1 MSQSLFPSFVIHF
14 VQSVIIYSSKYH
26 YRIRVIQITYFNFKT
41 FGNAIEMRC
50 IIISSACI
58 KSILDQIIF
67 KSILYIH
74 CLFHPKS
81 VNRAQLLIL
90 PTLKAFRL
98 PLHRSRWGRRQQK
111 KPAPQSYLEVKA
123 LALPE
128 TKIRKAVRALWAR
141 SVSVLPCFVQIC
153 EILTFRQVVSL
164 PIFSVCKY
172 THYFIPQ

>member
-1 MSQSLFPSFVIHF
+1 MAATAIPRTGMSSLTYIPPAATKAIMLM
-14 VQSVIIYSSKYH
+14 SKPTTFFMFFTL
-26 YRIRVIQITYFNFKT
+26 IRAGRNF
-41 FGNAIEMRC
+41 
-50 IIISSACI
+50 
-58 KSILDQIIF
+58 
-67 KSILYIH
+67 
-74 CLFHPKS
+74 LF
-81 VNRAQLLIL
+81 RLLS
-90 PTLKAFRL
+90 LKAFRL
-98 PLHRSRWGRRQQK
+98 PLHLSRWGRRQQK

-164 PIFSVCKY
+164 PIFSDCKY

>member
-1 MSQSLFPSFVIHF
+1 MAATAIPRTGMSSLTYIPPAATKAIMLM
-14 VQSVIIYSSKYH
+14 SKPTTFFMFFTL
-26 YRIRVIQITYFNFKT
+26 IRAGRNF
-41 FGNAIEMRC
+41 
-50 IIISSACI
+50 
-58 KSILDQIIF
+58 
-67 KSILYIH
+67 
-74 CLFHPKS
+74 LF
-81 VNRAQLLIL
+81 L

-98 PLHRSRWGRRQQK
+98 PLDRSRWGRRQQK

-164 PIFSVCKY
+164 PIFSDCKY
-172 THYFIPQ
+172 THYFIPQWKKCDFAPKKTALHFPLQK

>member
-1 MSQSLFPSFVIHF
+1 MAATAIPRTGMSSLTYIPPAATKAIMLM
-14 VQSVIIYSSKYH
+14 SKPTTFFMFFTL
-26 YRIRVIQITYFNFKT
+26 IRAGRNF
-41 FGNAIEMRC
+41 
-50 IIISSACI
+50 
-58 KSILDQIIF
+58 
-67 KSILYIH
+67 
-74 CLFHPKS
+74 LF
-81 VNRAQLLIL
+81 L

-141 SVSVLPCFVQIC
+141 GVSVLPCFVQIC

-164 PIFSVCKY
+164 PIFSDCKY

>member
-1 MSQSLFPSFVIHF
+1 MAATAIPRTGMSSLTYIPPAATKAIMLM
-14 VQSVIIYSSKYH
+14 SKPTTFFMFFTL
-26 YRIRVIQITYFNFKT
+26 IRAGRNF
-41 FGNAIEMRC
+41 
-50 IIISSACI
+50 
-58 KSILDQIIF
+58 
-67 KSILYIH
+67 
-74 CLFHPKS
+74 LF
-81 VNRAQLLIL
+81 L

-98 PLHRSRWGRRQQK
+98 PLDRSRWGRRQQK

-141 SVSVLPCFVQIC
+141 SASVLPCFVQIC

-164 PIFSVCKY
+164 PIFSDCKY

>member
-1 MSQSLFPSFVIHF
+1 MAATAIPRTGMSSLTYIPPAATKAIMLM
-14 VQSVIIYSSKYH
+14 SKPTTFFMFFTL
-26 YRIRVIQITYFNFKT
+26 IRAGRNF
-41 FGNAIEMRC
+41 
-50 IIISSACI
+50 
-58 KSILDQIIF
+58 
-67 KSILYIH
+67 
-74 CLFHPKS
+74 LF
-81 VNRAQLLIL
+81 L

-98 PLHRSRWGRRQQK
+98 PLDRSRWGRRQQK

-128 TKIRKAVRALWAR
+128 PKIRKAVRALWAR

-164 PIFSVCKY
+164 PIFSDCKY

>member
-1 MSQSLFPSFVIHF
+1 MAATAIPRTGMSSLTYIPPAATKAIMLM
-14 VQSVIIYSSKYH
+14 SKPTTFFMFFTL
-26 YRIRVIQITYFNFKT
+26 IRAGRNF
-41 FGNAIEMRC
+41 
-50 IIISSACI
+50 
-58 KSILDQIIF
+58 
-67 KSILYIH
+67 
-74 CLFHPKS
+74 LF
-81 VNRAQLLIL
+81 RLLS
-90 PTLKAFRL
+90 LKAFRL

-164 PIFSVCKY
+164 PIFSDCKY

>member
-1 MSQSLFPSFVIHF
+1 MAATAIPRTGMSSLTYIPPAATKAIMLM
-14 VQSVIIYSSKYH
+14 SKPTTFFMFFTL
-26 YRIRVIQITYFNFKT
+26 IRAGRNF
-41 FGNAIEMRC
+41 
-50 IIISSACI
+50 
-58 KSILDQIIF
+58 
-67 KSILYIH
+67 
-74 CLFHPKS
+74 LF
-81 VNRAQLLIL
+81 RLLS
-90 PTLKAFRL
+90 LKAFRL

-164 PIFSVCKY
+164 PIFSDCKY
-172 THYFIPQ
+172 KRI